1 MPRSDTH
8 EPDASFAV
16 SMAINN
22 IDSLHSTRGN
32 VVQSKRLTD
41 TEQHPSLAR
50 IWWARM
56 DSNHHCIRSL
66 PGYSREP
73 YQFSHLPF
81 KINELTQKG
90 KGIGGIYIPNGPFR
104 RQVEKNKEAELCG

>member
-1 MPRSDTH
+1 MP
-8 EPDASFAV
+8 
-16 SMAINN
+16 
-22 IDSLHSTRGN
+22 
-32 VVQSKRLTD
+32 Q
-41 TEQHPSLAR
+41 

-56 DSNHHCIRSL
+56 DSNHHCMRSL

-90 KGIGGIYIPNGPFR
+90 KGIGGIFIPNGSFR
-104 RQVEKNKEAELCG
+104 RQVKKNKEAELCG